1 MKYKRFSAFSAM
13 LMLTAILAGCNNSE
27 NTGIF
32 SGNSSTSES
41 SSSSVSST
49 TSSSSSS
56 EVSSSK
62 TESSSTTGSSE
73 STESSSVESSS
84 SSTESSPEAT
94 SGDVFCFEFSIDGE
108 SYKFPLLYSDMEKNG
123 WSYKS
128 NAGIKAIKPN
138 QYLIGLRIE
147 KGDLSMSVQPIN
159 LTKSVLTAAEANIGK
174 LTLDSDYIK
183 PDSHKTTYA
192 GIVLGKSTADDV
204 SAAFGEPS
212 STYESEKFPTVTYK
226 MKTNVTVKF
235 CFDNT
240 KGGIVDKI
248 EIQNF
253 SKD

>member
-13 LMLTAILAGCNNSE
+13 LMLTTILAGCNSSE
-27 NTGIF
+27 GAGIF
-32 SGNSSTSES
+32 SNNSASES
-41 SSSSVSST
+41 SSFST

-56 EVSSSK
+56 TVSSSK
-62 TESSSTTGSSE
+62 TESSS
-73 STESSSVESSS
+73 STVSESSSAESSKS
-84 SSTESSPEAT
+84 SSTESSSSSSASTPAMET
-94 SGDVFCFEFSIDGE
+94 GDVFCFEFSIDGE

-147 KGDLSMSVQPIN
+147 KGDMSMSVQPIN
-159 LTKSVLTAAEANIGK
+159 LTKTALTANEANIGK
-174 LTLDSDYIK
+174 LTLDSNYIK
-183 PDSHKTTYA
+183 PESHTVSYA
-192 GIVLGKSTADDV
+192 RIVLGKSTADDI
-204 SAAFGEPS
+204 SAAFGKPS
-212 STYESEKFPTVTYK
+212 STYESEKSPTVTYK

-253 SKD
+253 SKN

>member
-73 STESSSVESSS
+73 STESS
-84 SSTESSPEAT
+84 PEAI

-183 PDSHKTTYA
+183 PDSHKTTYT

>member
-27 NTGIF
+27 STGVF

-41 SSSSVSST
+41 SSSLVSST

-73 STESSSVESSS
+73 STESS
-84 SSTESSPEAT
+84 PEAI

-147 KGDLSMSVQPIN
+147 KGDLSMNVQPIN

-192 GIVLGKSTADDV
+192 GIVLGKSTANDV

-212 STYESEKFPTVTYK
+212 STYESDNFPTVTYK

>member
-1 MKYKRFSAFSAM
+1 
-13 LMLTAILAGCNNSE
+13 
-27 NTGIF
+27 
-32 SGNSSTSES
+32 
-41 SSSSVSST
+41 
-49 TSSSSSS
+49 
-56 EVSSSK
+56 
-62 TESSSTTGSSE
+62 
-73 STESSSVESSS
+73 
-84 SSTESSPEAT
+84 
-94 SGDVFCFEFSIDGE
+94 
-108 SYKFPLLYSDMEKNG
+108 MEKNG

-192 GIVLGKSTADDV
+192 GIVLGKLTADDV

>member
-27 NTGIF
+27 STGVF

-41 SSSSVSST
+41 SSSLVSST

-73 STESSSVESSS
+73 STESS
-84 SSTESSPEAT
+84 PEAI

-147 KGDLSMSVQPIN
+147 KGDLSMNVQPIN

>member
-56 EVSSSK
+56 DVSSSK

-73 STESSSVESSS
+73 STESSSV
-84 SSTESSPEAT
+84 TT
-94 SGDVFCFEFSIDGE
+94 SGDVFCFEFSIDDE
-108 SYKFPLLYSDMEKNG
+108 TYKFPLLYSDMEKNG

-192 GIVLGKSTADDV
+192 GIVLGKLTADDV

>member
-1 MKYKRFSAFSAM
+1 MKYKRFSAM

-32 SGNSSTSES
+32 SGNSSTSKS
-41 SSSSVSST
+41 LSSSVSST

-73 STESSSVESSS
+73 STESS
-84 SSTESSPEAT
+84 PEAT

-108 SYKFPLLYSDMEKNG
+108 TYKFPLLYSDMEKNG

-147 KGDLSMSVQPIN
+147 KGDLSMNVQPIN

>member
-56 EVSSSK
+56 DVSSSK
-62 TESSSTTGSSE
+62 TESSSTTNSSE
-73 STESSSVESSS
+73 STESSSV
-84 SSTESSPEAT
+84 TT
-94 SGDVFCFEFSIDGE
+94 SGDVFCFEFSIDNE
-108 SYKFPLLYSDMEKNG
+108 TYKFPLLYSDMEKNG

-147 KGDLSMSVQPIN
+147 KGDLSMNVQPIN

-183 PDSHKTTYA
+183 PDSHKTTYT

>member
-13 LMLTAILAGCNNSE
+13 LMLTTILAGCNSSE
-27 NTGIF
+27 GAGIF
-32 SGNSSTSES
+32 SNNSASES
-41 SSSSVSST
+41 SSFST

-56 EVSSSK
+56 TISSSK
-62 TESSSTTGSSE
+62 TESSSTTVSESSSAESFSNSSQSSSE
-73 STESSSVESSS
+73 SNSETVG
-84 SSTESSPEAT
+84 
-94 SGDVFCFEFSIDGE
+94 GDVFCFEFSIDGE
-108 SYKFPLLYSDMEKNG
+108 SYKFPLLYTDMEKNG

-147 KGDLSMSVQPIN
+147 KGDMSMSVQPIN
-159 LTKSVLTAAEANIGK
+159 LTKTALTANEANIGK
-174 LTLDSDYIK
+174 LTLDSNYIK
-183 PDSHKTTYA
+183 PESHTVSYA
-192 GIVLGKSTADDV
+192 GIVLGKSTADDI
-204 SAAFGEPS
+204 SAAFGKPS
-212 STYESEKFPTVTYK
+212 STYESEKSPTVTYK

-253 SKD
+253 SKN

>member
-62 TESSSTTGSSE
+62 TESSSTTNSSE
-73 STESSSVESSS
+73 STESSSV
-84 SSTESSPEAT
+84 TT
-94 SGDVFCFEFSIDGE
+94 SGDVFCFEFSIDNE
-108 SYKFPLLYSDMEKNG
+108 TYKFPLLYSDMEKNG

-183 PDSHKTTYA
+183 PDSHKTTYT

>member
-32 SGNSSTSES
+32 SGNSSTSKS

-62 TESSSTTGSSE
+62 TESSSTTNSSE
-73 STESSSVESSS
+73 
-84 SSTESSPEAT
+84 STESSPEAT

-183 PDSHKTTYA
+183 PDSHKITYA

>member
-41 SSSSVSST
+41 SSSLVSST

-73 STESSSVESSS
+73 STESS
-84 SSTESSPEAT
+84 PEAI

-147 KGDLSMSVQPIN
+147 KGDLSMNVQPIN

>member
-56 EVSSSK
+56 DVSSSK
-62 TESSSTTGSSE
+62 TESSSTTNSSE
-73 STESSSVESSS
+73 STESSSV
-84 SSTESSPEAT
+84 TT

-147 KGDLSMSVQPIN
+147 KGDLSMNVQPIN

-183 PDSHKTTYA
+183 PDSHKTTYT

>member
-1 MKYKRFSAFSAM
+1 M
-13 LMLTAILAGCNNSE
+13 LMLTTILAGCNSSE
-27 NTGIF
+27 DSGIF
-32 SGNSSTSES
+32 SNNSASES
-41 SSSSVSST
+41 SSFST

-56 EVSSSK
+56 TISSSK
-62 TESSSTTGSSE
+62 TESSSTTVS
-73 STESSSVESSS
+73 ESSSDESSKS
-84 SSTESSPEAT
+84 SSTESSSSSSKSSSVSTPVTA

-108 SYKFPLLYSDMEKNG
+108 SYKFPLMYTDMEKNG

-147 KGDLSMSVQPIN
+147 KGDMSMSVQPIN
-159 LTKSVLTAAEANIGK
+159 LTKTALTANEANIGK
-174 LTLDSDYIK
+174 LTLDSNYIK
-183 PDSHKTTYA
+183 PESHTVSYA
-192 GIVLGKSTADDV
+192 GIVLGKSTADDI
-204 SAAFGEPS
+204 SAAFGKPS
-212 STYESEKFPTVTYK
+212 STYESEKSPTVTYK

-253 SKD
+253 SKN

>member
-1 MKYKRFSAFSAM
+1 M

-32 SGNSSTSES
+32 SGNSSTSKS
-41 SSSSVSST
+41 LSSSVSST

-73 STESSSVESSS
+73 STESS
-84 SSTESSPEAT
+84 PEAT

-108 SYKFPLLYSDMEKNG
+108 TYKFPLLYSDMEKNG

-147 KGDLSMSVQPIN
+147 KGDLSMNVQPIN

>member
-13 LMLTAILAGCNNSE
+13 LMLTTILAGCNNSE
-27 NTGIF
+27 SSGIF
-32 SGNSSTSES
+32 PNNSLSES
-41 SSSSVSST
+41 SSSSVFST

-56 EVSSSK
+56 EVSLSK
-62 TESSSTTGSSE
+62 TESNSTTVS
-73 STESSSVESSS
+73 ESSS
-84 SSTESSPEAT
+84 SESSSNGSESSFASTPVME

-128 NAGIKAIKPN
+128 NAGIKAVKPN
-138 QYLIGLRIE
+138 QYLIGIRIE
-147 KGDLSMSVQPIN
+147 KGDMSMSVQPIN
-159 LTKSVLTAAEANIGK
+159 LTNGALTANEANIGK
-174 LTLDSDYIK
+174 LTIDSFYIK
-183 PDSHKTTYA
+183 PESHTVSYA

-204 SAAFGEPS
+204 SAAFGKPS
-212 STYESEKFPTVTYK
+212 STYESEKSPTVTYK

-240 KGGIVDKI
+240 KGGVVDKI

-253 SKD
+253 SKN

>member
-56 EVSSSK
+56 DVSSSK
-62 TESSSTTGSSE
+62 TESSSTTNSSE
-73 STESSSVESSS
+73 
-84 SSTESSPEAT
+84 STESSPEAT

-147 KGDLSMSVQPIN
+147 KGDLSMNVQPIN

-183 PDSHKTTYA
+183 PDSHKTTYT

>member
-27 NTGIF
+27 STGIF
-32 SGNSSTSES
+32 SGNSSASES

-56 EVSSSK
+56 DVSSSK
-62 TESSSTTGSSE
+62 TESSSTTNSSE
-73 STESSSVESSS
+73 STKSSSV
-84 SSTESSPEAT
+84 TT

-108 SYKFPLLYSDMEKNG
+108 TYKFPLLYSDMEKNG

>member
-27 NTGIF
+27 STGIF
-32 SGNSSTSES
+32 SGNSSASES

-56 EVSSSK
+56 DVSSSK
-62 TESSSTTGSSE
+62 TESSSTTNSSE
-73 STESSSVESSS
+73 STESSSV
-84 SSTESSPEAT
+84 TT

-108 SYKFPLLYSDMEKNG
+108 TYKFPLLYSDMEKNG

-147 KGDLSMSVQPIN
+147 KGDLSMNVQPIN

>member
-62 TESSSTTGSSE
+62 TESSSTTNSSE
-73 STESSSVESSS
+73 
-84 SSTESSPEAT
+84 STESSPEAT
-94 SGDVFCFEFSIDGE
+94 SGDVFCFEFSIDNE
-108 SYKFPLLYSDMEKNG
+108 TYKFPLLYSDMEKNG

-147 KGDLSMSVQPIN
+147 KGVLSMSVQPIN

-183 PDSHKTTYA
+183 PDSHKTTYT

>member
-1 MKYKRFSAFSAM
+1 MI
-13 LMLTAILAGCNNSE
+13 MLTAILAGCNNSDSAS
-27 NTGIF
+27 IF
-32 SGNSSTSES
+32 PGNSSAS
-41 SSSSVSST
+41 
-49 TSSSSSS
+49 
-56 EVSSSK
+56 
-62 TESSSTTGSSE
+62 
-73 STESSSVESSS
+73 ESSS
-84 SSTESSPEAT
+84 SSTESTPVTE

-108 SYKFPLLYSDMEKNG
+108 TYKFPLKYSDMEKNG
-123 WSYKS
+123 WSYK
-128 NAGIKAIKPN
+128 NGGGEKPLKPN
-138 QYLIGLRIE
+138 QYLIGLRME
-147 KGDLSMSVQPIN
+147 NGDLSMSVQPIN
-159 LTKSVLTAAEANIGK
+159 LTKSALTAAEANIGK

-192 GIVLGKSTADDV
+192 GIVLGKSTAVDV

-253 SKD
+253 SKNL

>member
-27 NTGIF
+27 STGVF

-41 SSSSVSST
+41 SSSLVSST

-56 EVSSSK
+56 DVSSSK
-62 TESSSTTGSSE
+62 TESSSTTNSSE
-73 STESSSVESSS
+73 
-84 SSTESSPEAT
+84 STESSPEAT

-108 SYKFPLLYSDMEKNG
+108 TYKFPLLYSDMEKNG

-147 KGDLSMSVQPIN
+147 KGDLSMNVQPIN
-159 LTKSVLTAAEANIGK
+159 LTKSALTAAEANIGK

-240 KGGIVDKI
+240 KGGVVDKI

>member
-32 SGNSSTSES
+32 SGNSSTSKS

-62 TESSSTTGSSE
+62 TESSSTTNSSE
-73 STESSSVESSS
+73 
-84 SSTESSPEAT
+84 STESSPEAT

-108 SYKFPLLYSDMEKNG
+108 TYKFPLLYSDMEKNG

-138 QYLIGLRIE
+138 QYLIGLKIE

-183 PDSHKTTYA
+183 PDSHKTTYT

>member
-62 TESSSTTGSSE
+62 TESSSTTNSSE
-73 STESSSVESSS
+73 
-84 SSTESSPEAT
+84 STESSPEAT

-108 SYKFPLLYSDMEKNG
+108 TYKFPLLYSDMEKNG

-147 KGDLSMSVQPIN
+147 KGDLSMNVQPIN

-183 PDSHKTTYA
+183 PDSHKTTYT